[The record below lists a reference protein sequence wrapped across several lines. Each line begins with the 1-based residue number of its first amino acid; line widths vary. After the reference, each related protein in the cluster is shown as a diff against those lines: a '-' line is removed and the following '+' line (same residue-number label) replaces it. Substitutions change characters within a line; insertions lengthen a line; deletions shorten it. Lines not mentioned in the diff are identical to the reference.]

1 MILVASP
8 ELGTASC
15 KTPRQMQLVN
25 ALCAYL
31 ERAGRVGLAQLARG

>member
-1 MILVASP
+1 LVGNP
-8 ELGTASC
+8 DLTRVCC

-31 ERAGRVGLAQLARG
+31 ELARTG